1 VKRLLFISICLFPI
15 TISWLEAEVIFDFKK
30 NTSIRDW
37 RIVDDGVMGGISAGQ
52 LRLDEQ
58 GNGIFYGY
66 VSLENYGGFS
76 SLRLRKK
83 VAINGYSKIL
93 IKVYGDNKVYQLRV
107 RSNYRDRHVYVKN
120 FFAKSGWQ
128 EIEIPLRLMEPQFR
142 GRKLR
147 MANFNSNSII
157 EFGILIGNKVEEQFS
172 LKIDH
177 VILK

>member
-1 VKRLLFISICLFPI
+1 MKRLLFISICLFLI

-37 RIVDDGVMGGISAGQ
+37 RVVDDGVMGGISAGQ

-83 VAINGYSKIL
+83 
-93 IKVYGDNKVYQLRV
+93 
-107 RSNYRDRHVYVKN
+107 
-120 FFAKSGWQ
+120 
-128 EIEIPLRLMEPQFR
+128 
-142 GRKLR
+142 
-147 MANFNSNSII
+147 
-157 EFGILIGNKVEEQFS
+157 
-172 LKIDH
+172 
-177 VILK
+177 